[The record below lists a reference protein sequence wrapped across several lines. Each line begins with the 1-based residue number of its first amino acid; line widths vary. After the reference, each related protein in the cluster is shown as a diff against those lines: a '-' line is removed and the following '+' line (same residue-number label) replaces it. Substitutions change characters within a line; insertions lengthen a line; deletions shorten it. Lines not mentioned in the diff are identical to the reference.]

1 MSKLTII
8 GVLSWLGALIL
19 LGFQA
24 IATLMKT
31 EGKGWDN
38 LSITDMVTPDNLT
51 WVNDISWTLLHQ
63 AVHYIVTMPLFLL
76 LFCIGVLLFIINA
89 FTKV

>member
-24 IATLMKT
+24 IATVMKT

-38 LSITDMVTPDNLT
+38 LSIMDMVDPNNME

-63 AVHYIVTMPLFLL
+63 AVDYVVTMPLFLL
-76 LFCIGVLLFIINA
+76 LFCIGILFFIVNA

>member
-1 MSKLTII
+1 MNKLTIL
-8 GVLSWLGALIL
+8 GVISCLGALLL

-38 LSITDMVTPDNLT
+38 LSITDIANPDYLM
-51 WVNDISWTLLHQ
+51 WVGDIPWALLHQ
-63 AVHYIVTMPLFLL
+63 AVQYIITMPLFLL
-76 LFCIGVLLFIINA
+76 LFCIGGIFFIINA